1 MASQDDITID
11 ITPTPRILQM
21 LGEVDLPPK
30 RCFAEFIDN
39 ALDEGVDG
47 TPGQTPEDAGGEAL
61 RIEIETPTIHEYDDN
76 YENAEVVIWDNGP
89 GMSPEDLEYNLKA
102 GYSGKDPMGNM
113 GLFGVGFNIAT
124 ARLGS
129 KTTVKTT
136 RAGDD
141 YWAVATIDLREL
153 VAENSYDVDVEFEE
167 KMNSGD
173 HGTKIV
179 IGQLEEFARTLRRKQ
194 NLKSGLG
201 RMYTSVL
208 ENNNVEIRFN
218 REHIQ
223 PRPHCIW
230 SEERSVEVDGEEFPA
245 VIDIDRK
252 VGEGYYCKG
261 CWSWWEERL
270 LRQEED
276 DNGSVYLCPTCDDG
290 GDIVHREQ
298 RVWGWVGIQRF
309 FDQSHYGIDLIRNG
323 RVIEELDKS
332 LFYWENPET
341 GEVEKEYPIDTEHWG
356 GRIVG
361 ELHIDFVPVTNVKD
375 GFRKGNDRWQKVREE
390 IRGKAAFRPTYARE
404 HGHEPNRSPLGRLFK
419 GYRTGNEAGKKRLV
433 PGEVLDDG
441 SVKAINAEPSRW
453 AEKFWEGNPEYRD
466 DSKWWEA
473 VERAETAKRSSGNP
487 FADNSSNRDG
497 VNDSTDDGGSGGFN
511 IDPEGSDGGDTL
523 GGQEEAGSDS
533 GDILEGQEEAGSG
546 SEDGQTEQEQEETA
560 EDDETGEESGEPTFE
575 TEEEDEISGQYGLDE
590 LDEPDIEV
598 TVFRV
603 TSGDL
608 NGEPLR
614 VEYAGMRSRKITY
627 DPEHELYDGFGHSPI
642 DSVLMEVASTLL
654 SLRDDPGGW
663 TQSRIYAALLSKYC
677 HDEQQST
684 SELAKQATQVLGR
697 IKQAIAVKEFELGE
711 YNVPEDAQ
719 EEATRRYLSDEA
731 PSGELEDLFQST
743 RYLQYASHRE
753 LVRYF
758 RNNPGEFFDGEV
770 WNREYYN
777 LPSSELKQEA
787 VDDFIGYL
795 RDAQLLAD
803 EGLEFEVEGADPSRQ
818 TLVERAA
825 ASIRLLDTKTPVHD

>member
-1 MASQDDITID
+1 MATQEDLIID

-39 ALDEGVDG
+39 ALDEGIDG
-47 TPGQTPEDAGGEAL
+47 TPGQTPEDGGGDPL
-61 RIEIETPTIHEYDDN
+61 HIEIETPTIHEFDDD
-76 YENAEVVIWDNGP
+76 YENAEVVVWDNGP
-89 GMSPEDLEYNLKA
+89 GMSPEELEDNLKA

-129 KTTVKTT
+129 RTTVKTT

-141 YWAVATIDLREL
+141 NWAIATIDLREL

-167 KMNSGD
+167 KMNSGE
-173 HGTKIV
+173 HGTKIIV
-179 IGQLEEFARTLRRKQ
+179 GQLEDFARTLRRKQ
-194 NLKSGLG
+194 NLKPDLG

-208 ENNNVEIRFN
+208 ENNNVEILFN
-218 REHIQ
+218 GDKIQ

-230 SEERSVEVDGEEFPA
+230 SDERSVEIDGEEFPA
-245 VIDIDRK
+245 VIDLDRK
-252 VGEGYYCKG
+252 VGEGYYCKK

-270 LRQEED
+270 LQEGEGD
-276 DNGSVYLCPTCDDG
+276 DDPDYSCPACDDG
-290 GDIVHREQ
+290 GEVTHREQ

-309 FDQSHYGIDLIRNG
+309 FDQNRYGIDLIRNG

-341 GEVEKEYPIDTEHWG
+341 GEMEKEYPIDTEHWG

-390 IRGKAAFRPTYARE
+390 IRGETAFRPTYARE

-441 SVKAINAEPSRW
+441 SVKAINAEPRRW
-453 AEKFWEGNPEYRD
+453 AKKFWERDPEYQD

-473 VERAETAKRSSGNP
+473 VQRAETAKRSSGNP
-487 FADNSSNRDG
+487 FADDS
-497 VNDSTDDGGSGGFN
+497 STDDGGDDVNDSTGDDGESSGFN
-511 IDPEGSDGGDTL
+511 IDPEGGDGGSKP
-523 GGQEEAGSDS
+523 G
-533 GDILEGQEEAGSG
+533 
-546 SEDGQTEQEQEETA
+546 
-560 EDDETGEESGEPTFE
+560 EDDEETGIGGGDDPTGQDQDQTTDDGETGEGSDGPPFA
-575 TEEEDEISGQYGLDE
+575 TERDKEISGEYGLDE

-598 TVFRV
+598 TAFRV

-608 NGEPLR
+608 NGEPVR
-614 VEYAGMRSRKITY
+614 VESTGMRDRKITY
-627 DPEHELYDGFGHSPI
+627 DPGHELYDGFGHSPI
-642 DSVLMEVASTLL
+642 NSILMEVASTLL
-654 SLRDDPGGW
+654 SRRDDPGGW

-684 SELAKQATQVLGR
+684 SELAKQATQVLSR
-697 IKQAIAVKEFELGE
+697 IKQAIAASEFALDG
-711 YNVPEDAQ
+711 YDVPGDAE
-719 EEATRRYLSDEA
+719 EEATRRYLSDED
-731 PSGELEDLFQST
+731 PPGELEDLFEST
-743 RYLQYASHRE
+743 RYLQFASHRE

-758 RNNPGEFFDGEV
+758 RNNPGQFFDGEV
-770 WNREYYN
+770 WDREYN
-777 LPSSELKQEA
+777 KLPSEELKQEA
-787 VDDFIGYL
+787 VDEFVGYL

-803 EGLEFEVEGADPSRQ
+803 EGLEFEVEGADPDRQ
-818 TLVERAA
+818 ILVDRAA
-825 ASIRLLDTKTPVHD
+825 ASIRLLNAKTSVHD